1 MEENKD
7 SRDFKVLVSYND
19 ISSVFIYY
27 FVKKMEPTNLSLEIK
42 CFESDFLRMLK
53 KKKKKCSRRGNF
65 VFPSSLFV
73 S

>member
-27 FVKKMEPTNLSLEIK
+27 FVKKMEPANLSLEIK

-53 KKKKKCSRRGNF
+53 KKKKK
-65 VFPSSLFV
+65 VL
-73 S
+73 